1 MCASPLPPIK
11 SRRSSPDSSESG
23 PPAMDIPTL
32 ISTSIRRAVNE
43 VFATMLSVE
52 LGPSETIAVSSE
64 PEWTEEVV
72 SFIGLA
78 GAWVGTGT
86 ILCSPSLAC
95 RICSQML
102 MTDANAVNEEVL
114 DAMGELTNMVIGSVK
129 NDLEQH
135 LGQLGLSIP
144 TVIFGRNVKTKSMSH
159 ADWVAERFR
168 WDGDPF
174 LVKLGIAPNQ
184 KHAPMPP
191 HSGRT
196 LPIEIQT

>member
-1 MCASPLPPIK
+1 
-11 SRRSSPDSSESG
+11 
-23 PPAMDIPTL
+23 MDIPNL
-32 ISTSIRRAVNE
+32 ISNSIRRSVAE

-52 LGPSETIAVSSE
+52 LAPGETIAESSE

-72 SFIGLA
+72 SFIGVA

-86 ILCSPSLAC
+86 ILGSPSLAC

-102 MTDANAVNEEVL
+102 MTEAKAVNEEVL
-114 DAMGELTNMVIGSVK
+114 DAMGELANMVIGSVK
-129 NDLEQH
+129 NDLEPH

-159 ADWVAERFR
+159 ADWVVERFV

-174 LVKLGIAPNQ
+174 LVKLGLAPNE
-184 KHAPMPP
+184 KHSRIPP
-191 HSGRT
+191 HPSRAY
-196 LPIEIQT
+196 PIEIKV